1 MTENNFSF
9 TPMANEDI
17 SIHIGSVPGAAAE
30 SGAPVASA
38 SPVSAQQPE
47 AESIFGE
54 IPAVPTQEAVD
65 GILFDFNDG
74 IRILFPQNQKEY
86 HVVFS
91 DSDTGVILF
100 SQDTVPGAFITSV
113 KKFYICFQLAI
124 YEKGG
129 KEPLFT
135 HDFDARDK
143 EVMIQI
149 PVGTLGD
156 SIGWFS
162 YVERFQRKHRC
173 RLICV
178 MNQWIIDIV
187 KNQYPDI
194 VFITPAQT
202 KNYKPYAC
210 YHMGLFF
217 RGDVD
222 HQPIDF
228 RYIGLHRTAG
238 FVLSCGKMV

>member
-17 SIHIGSVPGAAAE
+17 SIHIGSVPGVAAE

-74 IRILFPQNQKEY
+74 IRILFPQNRKEY

-135 HDFDARDK
+135 HDFGDAR
-143 EVMIQI
+143 
-149 PVGTLGD
+149 
-156 SIGWFS
+156 
-162 YVERFQRKHRC
+162 
-173 RLICV
+173 
-178 MNQWIIDIV
+178 
-187 KNQYPDI
+187 
-194 VFITPAQT
+194 
-202 KNYKPYAC
+202 
-210 YHMGLFF
+210 
-217 RGDVD
+217 
-222 HQPIDF
+222 
-228 RYIGLHRTAG
+228 GLHRLVQLCGAVPAETPVQADLRHESMDNRHCKESVSGYSLHHAG
-238 FVLSCGKMV
+238 ADEELQTLRLLSHGAFLPGGCGSPAD

>member
-1 MTENNFSF
+1 M
-9 TPMANEDI
+9 
-17 SIHIGSVPGAAAE
+17 
-30 SGAPVASA
+30 
-38 SPVSAQQPE
+38 
-47 AESIFGE
+47 
-54 IPAVPTQEAVD
+54 
-65 GILFDFNDG
+65 FDFNDG
-74 IRILFPQNQKEY
+74 IRILFPQNKKEY

-178 MNQWIIDIV
+178 MNQWII
-187 KNQYPDI
+187 
-194 VFITPAQT
+194 
-202 KNYKPYAC
+202 
-210 YHMGLFF
+210 MGLFF

-238 FVLSCGKMV
+238 YILGVDPADEPPRFDCASPLGWTTFIKRLV

>member
-1 MTENNFSF
+1 MS
-9 TPMANEDI
+9 
-17 SIHIGSVPGAAAE
+17 
-30 SGAPVASA
+30 
-38 SPVSAQQPE
+38 
-47 AESIFGE
+47 FGE
-54 IPAVPTQEAVD
+54 IPEIPTQEAVD
-65 GILFDFNDG
+65 GIKFDFNDG
-74 IRILFPQNQKEY
+74 IRILFPQNRKEY
-86 HVVFS
+86 RVVFS
-91 DSDTGVILF
+91 DIDTGVILF

-113 KKFYICFQLAI
+113 KKFYICFRLEI

-162 YVERFQRKHRC
+162 YVERFQQKHRC
-173 RLICV
+173 KLICV

-194 VFITPAQT
+194 VFITPEQT

-222 HQPIDF
+222 HQPIAP
-228 RYIGLHRTAG
+228 LP
-238 FVLSCGKMV
+238 

>member
-30 SGAPVASA
+30 SGAPAASA

-65 GILFDFNDG
+65 GLLFDFNDG
-74 IRILFPQNQKEY
+74 IRILFPQNKKEY

-143 EVMIQI
+143 EVMI
-149 PVGTLGD
+149 
-156 SIGWFS
+156 
-162 YVERFQRKHRC
+162 
-173 RLICV
+173 
-178 MNQWIIDIV
+178 
-187 KNQYPDI
+187 
-194 VFITPAQT
+194 
-202 KNYKPYAC
+202 
-210 YHMGLFF
+210 
-217 RGDVD
+217 
-222 HQPIDF
+222 
-228 RYIGLHRTAG
+228 
-238 FVLSCGKMV
+238 